1 MISNKFYF
9 FFSDSINWCFI
20 CQKKKVI
27 DNIHSSLHSFKKSLF
42 DIRLTMLKVIYSHFQ
57 FMNIEWITWS
67 INHIRAQSVLNC
79 TDVYF
84 LVCVCRADYKY
95 IFYHLFLCGLM
106 KCLINLKV
114 YIKVKYYK
122 CFRFQTFSNLSV
134 SRDNKILADA
144 DLVRIW
150 LSLFK
155 KEKCN
160 IFYYIKI
167 LHVVNVTCKKSEN
180 CEHFDKQCDQ
190 ISFVLYLDLHKL

>member
-1 MISNKFYF
+1 M
-9 FFSDSINWCFI
+9 
-20 CQKKKVI
+20 I
-27 DNIHSSLHSFKKSLF
+27 DNIYSSLHSFKKSLV
-42 DIRLTMLKVIYSHFQ
+42 DIRITMSKVIHFHFQ
-57 FMNIEWITWS
+57 FMNIEWITCS
-67 INHIRAQSVLNC
+67 INHIRARSVLNC

-144 DLVRIW
+144 DLVG
-150 LSLFK
+150 SDSHFSK
-155 KEKCN
+155 KK
-160 IFYYIKI
+160 
-167 LHVVNVTCKKSEN
+167 NVTFFNILKFCTWWMWHVKKVKIVNIWTSSVT
-180 CEHFDKQCDQ
+180 K
-190 ISFVLYLDLHKL
+190 YLLFYI